1 MILEA
6 SALREAKAILE
17 TPDLLVLKETKE
29 IKALAVHKSHRGIRV
44 ALSVMSE
51 HRDHRVVHRVA
62 KAILETPG
70 LPVLKE
76 TKENKALAV
85 HKVHRGIRVALSVM
99 SEHRDHRVG
108 HRVVVLDVLVDRD
121 RVLEAW
127 PTWGTER
134 W

>member
-17 TPDLLVLKETKE
+17 TPVLLVLKET
-29 IKALAVHKSHRGIRV
+29 
-44 ALSVMSE
+44 
-51 HRDHRVVHRVA
+51 
-62 KAILETPG
+62 
-70 LPVLKE
+70 KE

-85 HKVHRGIRVALSVM
+85 HKSHRGIRVALSVM